1 MKQEAM
7 AQAPAAI
14 LRARARLLAQEP
26 KKADESGTH
35 LEIIE
40 FKLASETYGIEAMFV
55 REIHQLRDLTP
66 LPGVPSFVLGIT
78 NVRGQILSVVD
89 LKKFFNL
96 PDKGL
101 GELNKMIILRNKGM
115 EFGILADS
123 ILGTHAIPLEAIQAP
138 PATVTGI
145 GAEYVRGVTGERVIV
160 LDAEKILDD
169 GKMIVNEL
177 VPEPV
182 NR

>member
-1 MKQEAM
+1 MKQEPM
-7 AQAPAAI
+7 PQNQAAI
-14 LRARARLLAQEP
+14 LKTRARALAQEP
-26 KKADESGTH
+26 PKAALAGTF

-40 FKLASETYGIEAMFV
+40 FRLASETYGIESMFV
-55 REIHQLRDLTP
+55 REIHQIKDFTP

-89 LKKFFNL
+89 LKKFFDL

-123 ILGTHAIPLEAIQAP
+123 ILGTHAIPLDAIQAP
-138 PATVTGI
+138 PETVTGI
-145 GAEYVRGVTGERVIV
+145 GADYVRGVTGEHVVV
-160 LDAEKILDD
+160 LDAEKILNDE
-169 GKMIVNEL
+169 KIVLNQEA
-177 VPEPV
+177 
-182 NR
+182 